1 MPWRGHLEPCWRWKW
16 RMRPRVC
23 REGLAMGI
31 HLPGSRRPSGDARS
45 PLLARWVPA
54 QGHPLVLRRAS
65 ERLSTARSSWR
76 SRGGWALPLG
86 LSLEGGGGK
95 GLCSSLGSL
104 SPAILLHPPWPCTAS
119 GRLPFP
125 QGGPIPSLRFKECEE
140 RFISFPGG
148 ALSPRCCLCSFQLRN
163 GKPWK
168 KGRAAPAPAHL
179 PNGEKSVGNTSWVA
193 WRLP

>member
-1 MPWRGHLEPCWRWKW
+1 MADAAACMQGGAGDGHPPPREPPSIRGCQEPSACPVGARTRASSRPSQGLGTAQHSEEHLEI
-16 RMRPRVC
+16 PR
-23 REGLAMGI
+23 GLGSA
-31 HLPGSRRPSGDARS
+31 PGAVIG
-45 PLLARWVPA
+45 
-54 QGHPLVLRRAS
+54 
-65 ERLSTARSSWR
+65 
-76 SRGGWALPLG
+76 
-86 LSLEGGGGK
+86 GGGGK
-95 GLCSSLGSL
+95 RLCSSLGSL
-104 SPAILLHPPWPCTAS
+104 SPAILLHPPRPCTAS

-148 ALSPRCCLCSFQLRN
+148 VLSPSCCLCSFQLRN